1 MNRNLLEIHL
11 GFSKSSKNFKLTF
24 LLSLEIFP
32 SLIFC
37 LIMLSFIKVLFIMLN
52 YTPDVPSYE
61 IYALFHIFIV
71 NVALVVSRILK
82 WKQGWVEKVVEHFHM
97 WVRNSLW
104 ACLSLFNIWLLLI
117 GKRIQENSICNV
129 VRGNRLPTEGRLA
142 KRAEPNG

>member
-82 WKQGWVEKVVEHFHM
+82 
-97 WVRNSLW
+97 
-104 ACLSLFNIWLLLI
+104 
-117 GKRIQENSICNV
+117 
-129 VRGNRLPTEGRLA
+129 
-142 KRAEPNG
+142 